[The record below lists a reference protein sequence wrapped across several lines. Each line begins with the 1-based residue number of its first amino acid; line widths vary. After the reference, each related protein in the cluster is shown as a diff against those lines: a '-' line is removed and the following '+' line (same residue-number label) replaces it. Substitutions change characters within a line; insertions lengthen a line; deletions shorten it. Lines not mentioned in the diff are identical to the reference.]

1 MPLPLNALQ
10 AFEAAARHLN
20 FTRAADELCVTQ
32 GAVSHQVRV
41 LEAHLGVRLFDRLP
55 RGVALTDEGLALL
68 PELSRSFALMTGVL
82 DRARAG
88 GAREPIVVGVANTFA
103 VGWLLP
109 RLETFRAHHPGVD
122 VRIRTHNN
130 LVNHAGEGL
139 DCAIQFGDGGWPG
152 LEATRVLD
160 ANLAPL
166 CSPTLASRL
175 QHPSELTAMPLLQSY
190 RPDEWPRWF
199 AMAGV
204 DPPRTRGMMFD
215 SSLAM
220 AAAAERSVG
229 VALAPP
235 VMFTAELAS
244 GRLVQPFSM
253 TLDAGAYFVTRLA
266 SRPATAAMQ
275 AFIQWCADAGAPDPG
290 RREVVERR

>member
-1 MPLPLNALQ
+1 VPLPLSALQ

-55 RGVALTDEGLALL
+55 RGVALTDEGLSLS
-68 PELSRSFALMTGVL
+68 PELSRSFALMSGVL
-82 DRARAG
+82 ERARTG
-88 GAREPIVVGVANTFA
+88 GYQEPIVVGVVNTFA
-103 VGWLLP
+103 IGWLLP
-109 RLETFRAHHPGVD
+109 RLEMFRARHPELD

-139 DCAIQFGDGGWPG
+139 DCAIQFGDGAWPN
-152 LEATRVLD
+152 LEATRVVD

-175 QHPSELTAMPLLQSY
+175 QHPSELAAMPLLQSY
-190 RPDEWPRWF
+190 RPDEWARWF
-199 AMAGV
+199 AIVGV
-204 DPPRTRGMMFD
+204 DPPKTRGMMFD

-235 VMFTAELAS
+235 VLFAIEIAS
-244 GRLVQPFSM
+244 GRLVQPFP
-253 TLDAGAYFVTRLA
+253 TTVDAGAYFITRLA
-266 SRPATAAMQ
+266 SRPATAAVR
-275 AFIQWCADAGAPDPG
+275 AFIQWCAEAGAP
-290 RREVVERR
+290 RR

>member
-1 MPLPLNALQ
+1 VSLPLSALQ

-55 RGVALTDEGLALL
+55 RGVGLTDEGLALL

-82 DRARAG
+82 ERARAG
-88 GAREPIVVGVANTFA
+88 GARESIVVGVANTFA

-109 RLETFRAHHPGVD
+109 RLELFRARHPEFE

-139 DCAIQFGDGGWPG
+139 DCAIQFGDGRWPS
-152 LEATRVLD
+152 LQATRVVD
-160 ANLAPL
+160 ADLAPL
-166 CSPTLASRL
+166 CSPTLAGRL
-175 QHPSELTAMPLLQSY
+175 QHPTELTGMPLLQSY
-190 RPDEWPRWF
+190 RSDEWSRWF
-199 AMAGV
+199 AVVGV
-204 DPPRTRGMMFD
+204 APPRTRGMMFD
-215 SSLAM
+215 TSLAM

-235 VMFTAELAS
+235 GMFTSELAS
-244 GRLVQPFSM
+244 GRLVQPFPQM
-253 TLDAGAYFVTRLA
+253 VDVGAYFITRPA
-266 SRPATAAMQ
+266 SRPATAAVHT
-275 AFIQWCADAGAPDPG
+275 FIQWCADAGAP
-290 RREVVERR
+290 RR